1 MAYGVSCPHA
11 LSLIWRGIWSVMSSR
26 LITNILVSRHYL
38 LPLLSL
44 LSFPNGNHHHM
55 PPPSTALRHHRRRP
69 PPLHRPTPSPLLP
82 LIFFF
87 LLFTSN
93 PTEPHRFHYRITPV
107 NSFFFEELDNSL
119 NLLDLHR
126 EWNKDNKKQLWLCLD
141 YEKNLKG
148 KLTWNEIDVA
158 KKKCLCFYFVS
169 YIFSMVVVL
178 LVP

>member
-1 MAYGVSCPHA
+1 
-11 LSLIWRGIWSVMSSR
+11 MSSR

-93 PTEPHRFHYRITPV
+93 PTEPHRFHYRITPSKRGIKSV
-107 NSFFFEELDNSL
+107 RQRL
-119 NLLDLHR
+119 NVVLVADFDGSEKGEDDTETSSGACWWSGVGCFLL
-126 EWNKDNKKQLWLCLD
+126 E
-141 YEKNLKG
+141 KG
-148 KLTWNEIDVA
+148 K
-158 KKKCLCFYFVS
+158 KKERGWTARWWQS
-169 YIFSMVVVL
+169 MTMVVWWWWLPLEKERKVMT
-178 LVP
+178 